1 MKIVCND
8 ILPFNLK
15 IITEGGQAFRWNS
28 INDREYIG
36 VVGNNVYRVKQHDDK
51 LVIDSN
57 AENPDIGYIKE
68 YFDLYR
74 DYEQIEREL
83 KNYEELI
90 PAINYCSGYR
100 ILFQDPWET
109 TVSFIISSN
118 NSIRNI
124 KRTIE
129 KFCQL
134 YGKPI
139 EYQGEIF
146 YTFPT
151 PDRLAGLT
159 EEELRQTKCGY
170 RAKYIIG
177 TSRMIVNGDVDFY
190 GLKQLPTAE
199 TRKELL
205 KFPGVGRKVADCIML
220 FSMRKFDAFPIDVWI
235 KRIIEHIYFE
245 GNEKSLSSLYE
256 FAEEKFKERAGFVQ
270 QYLFHYSRSLWT
282 KIRR

>member
-245 GNEKSLSSLYE
+245 EREISIQSL
-256 FAEEKFKERAGFVQ
+256 
-270 QYLFHYSRSLWT
+270 
-282 KIRR
+282 